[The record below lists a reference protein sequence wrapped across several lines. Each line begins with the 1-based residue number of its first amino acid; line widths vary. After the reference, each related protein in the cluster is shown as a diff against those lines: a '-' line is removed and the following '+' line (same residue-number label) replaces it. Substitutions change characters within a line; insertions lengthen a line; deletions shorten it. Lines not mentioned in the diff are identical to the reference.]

1 MSALTDNTTGINNTA
16 TGILAMTANRTG
28 NRNTGTGAGALYTNR
43 TGDDNTAIGDT
54 ALYSNVTGISN
65 TAAGAG
71 ALWSNNASDNTA
83 IGYTAMNQNTLGASN
98 TALGYSALW
107 GNTTGTNNIAI
118 GAFAGNDLTDGDS
131 NIMIGHRGFAS
142 EGNTTRIGD
151 AAFQTRAFIA
161 GVQGV
166 TTDVNDAVTV
176 VIDSSGQLGTISS
189 SRRYKEDI
197 ADMGA
202 ASARLLELRPVTFR
216 YRQAYGNGEQPLDYG
231 LIAEQVAEVFP
242 ELVVFDENNRP
253 ETVRYRL
260 LSSLLLNELQKQ
272 HSELSGQ
279 AAEIET
285 LKEQLDELTR
295 RINQLG
301 TIE

>member
-1 MSALTDNTTGINNTA
+1 
-16 TGILAMTANRTG
+16 
-28 NRNTGTGAGALYTNR
+28 
-43 TGDDNTAIGDT
+43 
-54 ALYSNVTGISN
+54 
-65 TAAGAG
+65 
-71 ALWSNNASDNTA
+71 
-83 IGYTAMNQNTLGASN
+83 
-98 TALGYSALW
+98 
-107 GNTTGTNNIAI
+107 
-118 GAFAGNDLTDGDS
+118 
-131 NIMIGHRGFAS
+131 MIGHRGFAS

-197 ADMGA
+197 SDMGA
-202 ASARLLELRPVTFR
+202 ASTRLLQLRPVTFR
-216 YRQAYGNGEQPLDYG
+216 YTQPYGNGEQPIDYG

-253 ETVRYRL
+253 ETVKYRL

-279 AAEIET
+279 AAEIES
-285 LKEQLDELTR
+285 LKDQLNELTR
-295 RINQLG
+295 RIDQMG